1 MTVIRKTLSFR
12 PMIWRKI
19 LNEANLRD
27 VNISRCI
34 EDKFE
39 FCDFWNNE
47 DYTYTTKELE
57 ESLKQARKD
66 DAEGKL
72 LTFNSPS
79 ESLAYILEH
88 ED

>member
-1 MTVIRKTLSFR
+1 MS
-12 PMIWRKI
+12 M
-19 LNEANLRD
+19 
-27 VNISRCI
+27 SRYI
-34 EDKFE
+34 DEMLEKHFKD
-39 FCDFWNNE
+39 DE
-47 DYTYTTKELE
+47 DYTYTMEELE
-57 ESLKQARKD
+57 EGLKQARKD

>member
-12 PMIWRKI
+12 PLIWKMISD
-19 LNEANLRD
+19 EAKLRD

-39 FCDFWNNE
+39 FDDKE
-47 DYTYTTKELE
+47 DYVYSTEELK

>member
-1 MTVIRKTLSFR
+1 M
-12 PMIWRKI
+12 
-19 LNEANLRD
+19 
-27 VNISRCI
+27 SRYI
-34 EDKFE
+34 DEMLEKHFKD
-39 FCDFWNNE
+39 DE
-47 DYTYTTKELE
+47 DYTYTMEELE
-57 ESLKQARKD
+57 EGLKQARKD

>member
-12 PMIWRKI
+12 PIIWKMIS
-19 LNEANLRD
+19 NEAKLRD

-39 FCDFWNNE
+39 FCDNE
-47 DYTYTTKELE
+47 DYTYTMEELE
-57 ESLKQARKD
+57 EGLKQARKD